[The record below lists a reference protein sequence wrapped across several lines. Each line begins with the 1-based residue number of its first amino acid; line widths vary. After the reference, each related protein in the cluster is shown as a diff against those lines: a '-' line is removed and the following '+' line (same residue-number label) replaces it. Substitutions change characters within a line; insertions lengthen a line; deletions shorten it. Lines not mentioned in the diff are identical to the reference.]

1 MMYLHTIGDSTRY
14 NGWTNW
20 HTFSVGS
27 NLMNDEGLY
36 LEACRYERGAV
47 YPTWQGFIESAG
59 LEGLYLNGVSVS
71 DPNLDHTELTEL
83 IQEINA

>member
-1 MMYLHTIGDSTRY
+1 MENQTY

-20 HTFSVGS
+20 ATFTIGS

-47 YPTWQGFIESAG
+47 YPSWQGFVENAG
-59 LEGLYLNGVSVS
+59 LEDFETPDGVCFTERR
-71 DPNLDHTELTEL
+71 LDHTELDEL